1 MAEQSKILERE
12 YTIPLRRFWLNV
24 PEYERTGKAIKVIKK
39 FIAKHMK
46 ITDRDTDKVKLDV
59 YFNNELWFKGRRHPP
74 SKIKVKASKEGEIVK
89 VSFVEE
95 PAHVKFLKQK
105 HSKFFRKAEKKSEKI
120 EKKPSELKSGDTKP
134 AGEKTEEQ
142 KTDEKEKEKSGEE
155 QKIKQ
160 ADQEAK
166 AQKHITKVKEP
177 KIQRMALKK

>member
-105 HSKFFRKAEKKSEKI
+105 HGKK
-120 EKKPSELKSGDTKP
+120 
-134 AGEKTEEQ
+134 
-142 KTDEKEKEKSGEE
+142 
-155 QKIKQ
+155 
-160 ADQEAK
+160 
-166 AQKHITKVKEP
+166 H
-177 KIQRMALKK
+177 